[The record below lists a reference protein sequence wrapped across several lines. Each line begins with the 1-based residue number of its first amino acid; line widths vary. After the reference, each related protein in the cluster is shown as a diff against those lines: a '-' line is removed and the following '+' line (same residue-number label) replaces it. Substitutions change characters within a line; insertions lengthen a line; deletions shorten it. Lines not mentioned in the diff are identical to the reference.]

1 MGSNKLNY
9 FRPIQLHHLFSRGIV
24 VGNRHGLMLLLI
36 ITSTFVYDHL
46 SCSFADAVNCLDYQV
61 MSDDPC
67 CCHEG
72 RRTPEYP
79 PEFLCRKFAIPLW
92 LDSYLN
98 SGLAIIRKINRIT
111 VLLLVSRIR
120 QRSWI
125 FEIHD
130 DYSYYDGP
138 CSTPQARSKFY
149 PFFGN
154 LSEFKPWRIFRGPE
168 QEQWKLWWSDV
179 MDSLSHWLV
188 LESEKW

>member
-1 MGSNKLNY
+1 
-9 FRPIQLHHLFSRGIV
+9 
-24 VGNRHGLMLLLI
+24 MLLLI

-98 SGLAIIRKINRIT
+98 SGLAIRKINRIT

-154 LSEFKPWRIFRGPE
+154 SETLTNIPGSWARTMEAVMVWCDGLSVPLTRSWI
-168 QEQWKLWWSDV
+168 WK
-179 MDSLSHWLV
+179 MIRA
-188 LESEKW
+188 